1 MSLRS
6 DEAHKILANPSSANH
21 EQIREALVFL
31 STLADYQIF
40 GICADTTTQAAL
52 VLESYLNALDQELP
66 MPEIE
71 SLESLAAAGVYLK
84 FNPRTGKCYADT
96 YTGTERGVIVS
107 FHSPEFGE
115 INDTYGNLPL
125 DLYLASL

>member
-6 DEAHKILANPSSANH
+6 DEAHKILMNPSSANH

-31 STLADYQIF
+31 SALADYQIF
-40 GICADTTTQAAL
+40 GICADTKTQAAL
-52 VLESYLNALDQELP
+52 VLESYLKALDQELP

-71 SLESLAAAGVYLK
+71 SIESLATSGVYLK
-84 FNPRTGKCYADT
+84 FNPKTGKCYADA

-125 DLYLASL
+125 DLYLASS